1 MRAFFVRVDHSFL
14 FSWKTLRTSIGSPIM
29 SKPGFDGPL
38 IRMNDVCWKIPR
50 SYKEGMRVDGLIYAS
65 DELID
70 QVRHDQAPEQVAN
83 VATLPGIRLLGP
95 RGARSGLVSFAFE
108 DVHAHDVVTFADE
121 DGVALRG
128 AVRLDRDAP
137 WTLVRASSPASGLE
151 CGAGAWLCPA
161 HAMRVWVS
169 APQLACGGPAPPLVR
184 PLECGV
190 RLGESSAVW
199 CTLRAPHDGDDGVRA
214 LGAALEFA
222 PVLVWVELRDAP
234 LRAAT
239 GLSLAVA
246 GGTIAWRLD
255 DHPVLGET
263 VRLAIAWH
271 GGGARP

>member
-1 MRAFFVRVDHSFL
+1 MIVAARVALAGLLLCGAPTVRAQDFVDPAPASRGTSA
-14 FSWKTLRTSIGSPIM
+14 LRLLEQGLPDAH
-29 SKPGFDGPL
+29 PG
-38 IRMNDVCWKIPR
+38 
-50 SYKEGMRVDGLIYAS
+50 AS
-65 DELID
+65 
-70 QVRHDQAPEQVAN
+70 
-83 VATLPGIRLLGP
+83 VATAFTRWWGLPELTTRTVAGELAWHSLRLASGL
-95 RGARSGLVSFAFE
+95 ARSGEPALGWSTVAFAIG
-108 DVHAHDVVTFADE
+108 VVGDDT
-121 DGVALRG
+121 GVALRG
-128 AVRLDRDAP
+128 AVRLDRDTP

-161 HAMRVWVS
+161 HAVRVWVS
-169 APQLACGGPAPPLVR
+169 APQLARGGPAPPFVR

-199 CTLRAPHDGDDGVRA
+199 CTLRAPHDGDDGMRA
-214 LGAALEFA
+214 LGAALELA

-263 VRLAIAWH
+263 VRLAFAWH
-271 GGGARP
+271 GGGGRP